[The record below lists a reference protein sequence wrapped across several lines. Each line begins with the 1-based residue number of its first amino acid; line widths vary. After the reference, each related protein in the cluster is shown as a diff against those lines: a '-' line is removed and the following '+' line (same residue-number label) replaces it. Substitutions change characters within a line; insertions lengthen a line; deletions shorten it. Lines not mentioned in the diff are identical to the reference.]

1 MKQNI
6 EIIMLKGTSN
16 ISKKKKKINS
26 IIDLILLSVKKP
38 DEYFGTNV

>member
-16 ISKKKKKINS
+16 ISKKKINS

>member
-16 ISKKKKKINS
+16 ISKKKKKNS